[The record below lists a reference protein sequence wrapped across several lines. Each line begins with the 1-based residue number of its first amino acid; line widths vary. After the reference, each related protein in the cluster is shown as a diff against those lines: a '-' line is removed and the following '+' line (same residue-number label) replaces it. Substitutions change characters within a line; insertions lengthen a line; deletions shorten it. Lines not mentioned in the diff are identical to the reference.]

1 MVLGSVVHDWSLYR
15 ALLGVRKSGL
25 LWFNWKYTEYSG
37 ANKLD
42 VDQDARSCSLSSFI
56 HDILSHN
63 IVNDRVHAPAPA
75 HSLQWQA
82 KLRTPCA
89 ARIFMKIV

>member
-1 MVLGSVVHDWSLYR
+1 VLYLVLC
-15 ALLGVRKSGL
+15 KSGL
-25 LWFNWKYTEYSG
+25 PGLTGSIQSTPYSE

-42 VDQDARSCSLSSFI
+42 VDQDARRCSLSSFI

-63 IVNDRVHAPAPA
+63 IVNNRVHAPAPA

-82 KLRTPCA
+82 KLRTPGA